1 MNGRRVLKEFAAA
14 GGDPYV
20 LFTFLAAPLGSF
32 SCRNFMPSSTTSQLY
47 PGLLALSQSK
57 LMSAV
62 VSPPLPFEPPPP
74 R

>member
-1 MNGRRVLKEFAAA
+1 
-14 GGDPYV
+14 
-20 LFTFLAAPLGSF
+20 
-32 SCRNFMPSSTTSQLY
+32 MPSSTTSQLY